1 MKKLY
6 MVKKKNSKFYVCEY
20 ECGLYAIDKITKSV
34 GYTVKAFGNLKDL
47 EAYLNAEG
55 FKKVS

>member
-6 MVKKKNSKFYVCEY
+6 MVKKRNSKFYVCEY
-20 ECGLYAIDKITKSV
+20 ECGLYTIDKITKSV

-47 EAYLNAEG
+47 EAYLVTEG
-55 FKKVS
+55 YKKVA